1 MNLSEI
7 TCCIEYSSNFPDDR
21 KIVKLIVVNLKVI
34 FYLKPIYIYICAS
47 VEGENMTK
55 REKSNDKM
63 NLTDM
68 ENDAK
73 NHQRIN

>member
-1 MNLSEI
+1 M
-7 TCCIEYSSNFPDDR
+7 CVC
-21 KIVKLIVVNLKVI
+21 VCVCV
-34 FYLKPIYIYICAS
+34 S
-47 VEGENMTK
+47 VQGENMTK